1 MPDPRAIAAL
11 AGRSGHADM
20 SSIRRAGPCVL
31 AVLGLGLIEPARAAD
46 PGQMI
51 QGTVAVAPGLAG
63 QVAPGDR
70 LIIKLYHPGDDVEL
84 DAKYRIVDEFTL
96 PFDFVA
102 APSIDMSGRTKFQ
115 TYVLEV
121 FTDKDGDVV
130 RAAPGE
136 LIARTPEPVPLGT
149 TGLVLELNAQ
159 RE

>member
-20 SSIRRAGPCVL
+20 SSICRAGPCAL
-31 AVLGLGLIEPARAAD
+31 AVLGLGLIAPAGAAD

-63 QVAPGDR
+63 QVARGDR
-70 LIIKLYHPGDDVEL
+70 LIIKLYHPGDGVEL

-96 PFDFVA
+96 PLDFVA

-115 TYVLEV
+115 AYVLEV

-149 TGLVLELNAQ
+149 TGLRLELNALRQ
-159 RE
+159 

>member
-1 MPDPRAIAAL
+1 MPIGRPPRGRAARPSTQSGGASIWSAALYVIAAL
-11 AGRSGHADM
+11 
-20 SSIRRAGPCVL
+20 
-31 AVLGLGLIEPARAAD
+31 GLLEPVRAAD

-51 QGTVAVAPGLAG
+51 QGTVAVAPGLTG

-70 LIIKLYHPGDDVEL
+70 LIIKLYHPGDGVEL
-84 DAKYRIVDEFTL
+84 DARYRIVDEFSL

-115 TYVLEV
+115 AYVLEV
-121 FTDKDGDVV
+121 FTDKDRDVV

-136 LIARTPEPVPLGT
+136 LRARTPEPVPLGT
-149 TGLVLELNAQ
+149 TGLVVELNAL

>member
-1 MPDPRAIAAL
+1 
-11 AGRSGHADM
+11 
-20 SSIRRAGPCVL
+20 
-31 AVLGLGLIEPARAAD
+31 
-46 PGQMI
+46 MI

-70 LIIKLYHPGDDVEL
+70 LIIKLYHPGDGVEL

-102 APSIDMSGRTKFQ
+102 APSIDMSGQTKFQ
-115 TYVLEV
+115 AYVLEV

-136 LIARTPEPVPLGT
+136 LVARTPEPVPLGT
-149 TGLVLELNAQ
+149 TGLVLELNAR

>member
-1 MPDPRAIAAL
+1 MPIFRSPRAHAASRSVQRSGVSLRSAAL
-11 AGRSGHADM
+11 YVITALWLIAPAG
-20 SSIRRAGPCVL
+20 
-31 AVLGLGLIEPARAAD
+31 AAD

-70 LIIKLYHPGDDVEL
+70 LIIKLYHPGEGVEL
-84 DAKYRIVDEFTL
+84 DAKYRIVDEFML

-102 APSIDMSGRTKFQ
+102 APSIDMSGQTKFQ
-115 TYVLEV
+115 AYVLEV

-136 LIARTPEPVPLGT
+136 LVTRTPEPVPLGT
-149 TGLVLELNAQ
+149 TGLRLELNAPRQ
-159 RE
+159 

>member
-1 MPDPRAIAAL
+1 MPIFRPSRAHAASRNAKSSGVSLWSAAL
-11 AGRSGHADM
+11 YVITALWLIAPAG
-20 SSIRRAGPCVL
+20 
-31 AVLGLGLIEPARAAD
+31 AAD

-70 LIIKLYHPGDDVEL
+70 LIIKLYHPGEGVEL
-84 DAKYRIVDEFTL
+84 DAKYRIVDEFML

-102 APSIDMSGRTKFQ
+102 APSIDMSGQTKFQ
-115 TYVLEV
+115 AYVLEV
-121 FTDKDGDVV
+121 FTDKDEDVV

-136 LIARTPEPVPLGT
+136 LVARTPEPVPLGT
-149 TGLVLELNAQ
+149 TGLVLELNAR